1 MNSSQNYGRRFVYF
15 YFNRNEPERIRQVVP
30 AHVAY
35 WKRAGLDGYMGGPF
49 ADRSG
54 GLISFSAGSMEE
66 ANDIV
71 SQDPFVTEDLI
82 QQKWIKEWIVE

>member
-1 MNSSQNYGRRFVYF
+1 
-15 YFNRNEPERIRQVVP
+15 
-30 AHVAY
+30 
-35 WKRAGLDGYMGGPF
+35 
-49 ADRSG
+49 
-54 GLISFSAGSMEE
+54 MEE

>member
-1 MNSSQNYGRRFVYF
+1 MNSCQNYGWRFVYF

-35 WKRAGLDGYMGGPF
+35 WKSAGLAGYMGGPF

-54 GLISFSAGSMEE
+54 GLISFSAGSLEE
-66 ANDIV
+66 ANEIV
-71 SQDPFVTEDLI
+71 SQDPFVTENLI
-82 QQKWIKEWIVE
+82 EQKWIKEWIVE